1 MRIAF
6 FGLAYHQRTGSSRF
20 ILDLLARHGTVES
33 IFAEADPAD
42 LRRQAAGFD
51 ETRYD
56 AILVWQLHEAFALL
70 SGRHPNV
77 TFAPMYDAMLR
88 GGAFRWRQRFG
99 TAKILCFS
107 WALRREVMRR
117 AAHLH
122 QVQYYP
128 EPGPRSPAGDDP
140 ALRGF
145 LWYRHR
151 AVTPQRVFALTAGTS
166 LASLAIHDAP
176 DPGHAIPADWDPPA
190 HVGRIAGS
198 RWAAD
203 RAGFDAGLRAANLF
217 FASRPLE
224 GIGMAFLEAMAAGL
238 CVVAPDAPTMNEY
251 ISHGRN
257 GLLYAPDRAAPLD
270 LSHARALGAAARE
283 SVLRGR
289 ARWEAGVP
297 ALEAFL
303 LTPIPALGRPVAAAA
318 WPTSAPADWILP
330 ELPIDLAAQPPEIG
344 VVIGHHCRVA
354 PDGAETLI
362 RPAAPEAAWARLL
375 AGEVGAEGP
384 LGMPAPA
391 ATAVRRSVLARL
403 GAAPPRTDAALLDL
417 LLRAREAGIGI
428 AEAEQIAARCPAA
441 PLDMPGWQ
449 ALIRSRAGDAAAS
462 RFAAAIVAARQR
474 EASRQATAR
483 PARLAL
489 GLVSLLDRLSPRLA
503 DAVEGVLLGG
513 MARRV
518 RALLRGRPAA

>member
-20 ILDLLARHGTVES
+20 ILDLLARHGTVDTF
-33 IFAEADPAD
+33 FAEADPAD

-88 GGAFRWRQRFG
+88 GGAFRWRHRFG

-107 WALRREVMRR
+107 WALRRDVMRR
-117 AAHLH
+117 AVHLH

-128 EPGPRSPAGDDP
+128 EAGPRSAACDDP

-151 AVTPQRVFALTAGTS
+151 AVTPQRVFALTQGTR

-176 DPGHAIPADWDPPA
+176 DPGHAIPSDWSAPA
-190 HVGRIAGS
+190 HVGCVTRS
-198 RWAAD
+198 TWSAD
-203 RAGFDAGLRAANLF
+203 RTAFDAGLGAANLF

-224 GIGMAFLEAMAAGL
+224 GIGMSFLEAMGAGL

-257 GLLYAPDRAAPLD
+257 GLLYASDRMAPLD
-270 LSHARALGAAARE
+270 LSDARALGAAARE

-289 ARWEAGVP
+289 ERWDAGIP
-297 ALEAFL
+297 ALEDFL
-303 LTPIPALGRPVAAAA
+303 LTPIPSLARRPVAVGQTI
-318 WPTSAPADWILP
+318 PTADIT
-330 ELPIDLAAQPPEIG
+330 
-344 VVIGHHCRVA
+344 VGHYLQA
-354 PDGAETLI
+354 TADGTETLV
-362 RPAAPEAAWARLL
+362 RPAAPRAAWQRLL
-375 AGEVGAEGP
+375 DGEVVPEGP
-384 LGMPAPA
+384 LGMPSLA
-391 ATAVRRSVLARL
+391 ATTIPPSVLDRL
-403 GAAPPRTDAALLDL
+403 GAAAPVTDAALLDL
-417 LLRAREAGIGI
+417 LLRAEEAGIPI
-428 AEAEQIAARCPAA
+428 LETESVLACRPAA
-441 PLDMPGWQ
+441 FDLGAWT
-449 ALIRSRAGDAAAS
+449 ALVRTRAGDAAAA
-462 RFAAAIVAARQR
+462 RFVAAIDAARAADGAR
-474 EASRQATAR
+474 RATAR
-483 PARLAL
+483 PARIAL
-489 GLVSLLDRLSPRLA
+489 GLVSSLDRLSPRLA

-513 MARRV
+513 AVRRM
-518 RALLRGRPAA
+518 RALLRGARPA